1 MQFDNDINKYITC
14 YALLLSLLNYIS
26 LQRTKKSEMPIQA
39 MPSNIKCFFH
49 ISSESF
55 PHIQMWLF
63 VCCQPNAMLIYNWTL
78 AFPKVF
84 EVPAWKNCIAN
95 STSWKINF
103 HFSRFWLIKCII
115 SQHCMPC
122 STFHSTSTKILCSNF
137 SFSNSFCT
145 KNYIE

>member
-1 MQFDNDINKYITC
+1 MLRIIIKLVKLHFSTAHEKVWNANPSYAIKY
-14 YALLLSLLNYIS
+14 
-26 LQRTKKSEMPIQA
+26 KMF
-39 MPSNIKCFFH
+39 FFH

-63 VCCQPNAMLIYNWTL
+63 VCCQPNAMLIYSWTL
-78 AFPKVF
+78 AFPKVS
-84 EVPAWKNCIAN
+84 EVPAWKNCRAN

-115 SQHCMPC
+115 PQHCMPR
-122 STFHSTSTKILCSNF
+122 STFNSTSTKILCSNF